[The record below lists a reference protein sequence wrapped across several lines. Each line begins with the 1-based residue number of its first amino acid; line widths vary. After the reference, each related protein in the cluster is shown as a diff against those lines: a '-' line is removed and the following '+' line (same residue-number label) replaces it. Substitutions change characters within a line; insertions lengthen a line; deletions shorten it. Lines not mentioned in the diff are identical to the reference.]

1 MNRIGTGY
9 GKARTMAPGLGLV
22 IISLLVSLAAA
33 LGHPSKTVKRERI
46 EIGKDQVVLILR
58 YEVSEPRFSS
68 DLRERFDTDGDR
80 KLALKE
86 QASLEDYVRMLATE
100 DLHLR
105 WNGVELPHSAEL
117 KSSSGT
123 DRELP
128 SAYPLVFYWRLEF
141 PVASFAKG
149 ELVFED
155 REARWHTSFTCDID
169 LAPGIRAE
177 PAAPGS
183 FIFTEGR
190 GFFRIL
196 VENR

>member
-1 MNRIGTGY
+1 MNRFGTGY
-9 GKARTMAPGLGLV
+9 GKARRMAPRLGLV

-105 WNGVELPHSAEL
+105 WKGVELPHSAEL
-117 KSSSGT
+117 KSSSGM

-128 SAYPLVFYWRLEF
+128 SAYPLVFHWQLEF

-177 PAAPGS
+177 PAVPAS
-183 FIFTEGR
+183 FVFTEGR